1 MASLMQ
7 LTESWPIVVALSHHS
22 KHFDVNKC
30 LGGFEGASSSDS
42 KTGICHSMSII
53 IAWMTG
59 VDRSSCW
66 YEACWEPL

>member
-7 LTESWPIVVALSHHS
+7 LTESWPIV
-22 KHFDVNKC
+22 DVNKC

-53 IAWMTG
+53 NAWMTG